1 MTAHRYAPADADALA
16 PLLRSIGR
24 ELVERT
30 ALTVELERRLAELR
44 ASPFFSDERRGLE
57 AELALQRRELRHC
70 RAELQ
75 ALGCSV
81 IGTTPL
87 TIRIPTRVGNVRR
100 SRMWQ
105 PRRRAR
111 S

>member
-1 MTAHRYAPADADALA
+1 MTHRYAPADADALA

-24 ELVERT
+24 ELEERT
-30 ALTVELERRLAELR
+30 TLTAELERRLTELR
-44 ASPFFSDERRGLE
+44 SSPFLGEGRRELE

-87 TIRIPTRVGNVRR
+87 TIRIPTRVGNTRR